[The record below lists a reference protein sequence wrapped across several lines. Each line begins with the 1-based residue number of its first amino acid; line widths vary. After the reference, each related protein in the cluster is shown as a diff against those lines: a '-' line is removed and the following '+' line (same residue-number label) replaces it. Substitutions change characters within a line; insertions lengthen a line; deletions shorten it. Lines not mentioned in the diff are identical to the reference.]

1 MFCLRVDEILIYL
14 IMIFAVL
21 GAIDKMIGN
30 RFGLGEKFDEGIK
43 MVATLS
49 LSMVGI
55 IVLSPVLATVLK
67 PIFTP
72 VFEFMGADLAMLA
85 GCLFANDL
93 GGAALARELT
103 TNREIANFSGLIVST
118 MLGGT
123 IVFTIPV
130 SLSIVKQEDRRFCAL
145 GVLAGIITVPIGSFV
160 GGVVAG
166 YSISML
172 LKNLTPVFVFV
183 IMIAL
188 GLWKFEKTLMK
199 IFIRFGKFME
209 GVILFGLTVGIVEAL
224 TGFTILPGANPVS
237 EGFRIVCEIV
247 IFLAGAYPL
256 MFLVTKLC
264 QKPLLALG
272 KLLGINEAA
281 AAGLATNLINSVP
294 MFSTVK
300 QMDNRGKVVN
310 MAFSVS
316 AAFVFGDHL
325 AFTAGMDSSVVIP
338 LIIGKLVGGI
348 TAIAVAMFIAKKIV
362 D

>member
-1 MFCLRVDEILIYL
+1 MRVDEILIYL
-14 IMIFAVL
+14 IVLFVIL
-21 GAIDKMIGN
+21 GAIDKAIGG

-49 LSMVGI
+49 FSMVGI
-55 IVLSPVLATVLK
+55 IVLSPVLANILK
-67 PIFTP
+67 PIFAS
-72 VFEFMGADLAMLA
+72 VFEWMGADLAMLA

-103 TNREIANFSGLIVST
+103 TNQDIANFSGLIVST

-130 SLSIVKQEDRRFCAL
+130 SLSIVKEEDRRFCAL
-145 GVLAGIITVPIGSFV
+145 GILVGIITVPIGSFV

-166 YSISML
+166 YSIPML
-172 LKNLTPVFVFV
+172 LRNLTPVFLFV
-183 IMIAL
+183 AMIAL
-188 GLWKFEKTLMK
+188 GLWKFEKALMK
-199 IFIRFGKFME
+199 IFICFGKFME
-209 GVILFGLTVGIVEAL
+209 LVILFGLTVGIVEAL

-256 MFLVTKLC
+256 MLVVTKLC

-272 KLLGINEAA
+272 KRMGINEVS

-300 QMDNRGKVVN
+300 DMDKRGKVIN

-316 AAFVFGDHL
+316 ASFVFGDHL
-325 AFTAGMDSSVVIP
+325 AFTAGMDSSVVFP
-338 LIIGKLVGGI
+338 LIVGKLVGGI
-348 TAIAVAMFIAKKIV
+348 TAIVVAILVAKKAV
-362 D
+362 K